1 MAETQEELAQ
11 KVRELQKEV
20 ERLNA
25 QLKDKRFG
33 LTWIDV
39 PEAFEKESENRIPV
53 LEEVPE
59 LAIHNNDGKPT
70 HILIEG
76 DNYHALTCLNYTH
89 RGRIDAMYFDPP
101 YNTGGDGFTYKDKR
115 FLEEFPDGM
124 LIPKNNPVR
133 HSSWLSFMRKR
144 LVLSRELLS
153 DNGVLFISIDEN
165 EMPNLTELCNQVF
178 GPENY
183 IATLAWQKRKGGGND
198 SAYIAVDHE
207 YVIVF
212 MKKKPEKT
220 KWRVGYE
227 GDYLKRYNRE
237 DEIGRYY
244 FDTLSRP
251 GLNNPIIYD
260 VECPDG
266 SIIKNGTWQMSETEF
281 HNAKLTG
288 EIKFVKNNE
297 GGYTVLHKVRMPEG
311 RVFRSIINN
320 VTNKDAADEM
330 EMLFG
335 NKKAFTNPKPV
346 RLIEQLLDLPSLKD
360 NAIIL
365 DIFAGSG
372 TTIHSV
378 LSGNLKDEKHRQ
390 CILVQIPEKTW
401 EIRKGKK
408 VAKKGCDYAFSQG
421 FDNIAEMTYHRSK
434 AVIDGYTSP
443 VSNKET
449 FMHEQMTLAKIS
461 QGKRYVDEAKAIKER
476 HQKTHSDCKVEFKDG
491 ALIVTGKIIAE
502 QKVDGFGGSLKYYRT
517 AFVGKNQPKAA
528 TDDDKLTLAKKAGCL
543 LSLAEN
549 TLYETETTDHYQMYT
564 DEQGRW
570 TCIYFQ
576 EDYSHFEEFRE
587 KVIRLEGKAKSV
599 YVFCWTDGAEFATE
613 FEYERTVT
621 VKSIPQPILDIY
633 KSLNA

>member
-1 MAETQEELAQ
+1 M
-11 KVRELQKEV
+11 
-20 ERLNA
+20 
-25 QLKDKRFG
+25 
-33 LTWIDV
+33 
-39 PEAFEKESENRIPV
+39 
-53 LEEVPE
+53 
-59 LAIHNNDGKPT
+59 
-70 HILIEG
+70 
-76 DNYHALTCLNYTH
+76 
-89 RGRIDAMYFDPP
+89 
-101 YNTGGDGFTYKDKR
+101 
-115 FLEEFPDGM
+115 
-124 LIPKNNPVR
+124 
-133 HSSWLSFMRKR
+133 
-144 LVLSRELLS
+144 
-153 DNGVLFISIDEN
+153 
-165 EMPNLTELCNQVF
+165 
-178 GPENY
+178 
-183 IATLAWQKRKGGGND
+183 
-198 SAYIAVDHE
+198 
-207 YVIVF
+207 
-212 MKKKPEKT
+212 
-220 KWRVGYE
+220 
-227 GDYLKRYNRE
+227 
-237 DEIGRYY
+237 
-244 FDTLSRP
+244 
-251 GLNNPIIYD
+251 
-260 VECPDG
+260 
-266 SIIKNGTWQMSETEF
+266 
-281 HNAKLTG
+281 
-288 EIKFVKNNE
+288 
-297 GGYTVLHKVRMPEG
+297 
-311 RVFRSIINN
+311 
-320 VTNKDAADEM
+320 
-330 EMLFG
+330 
-335 NKKAFTNPKPV
+335 
-346 RLIEQLLDLPSLKD
+346 
-360 NAIIL
+360 
-365 DIFAGSG
+365 
-372 TTIHSV
+372 
-378 LSGNLKDEKHRQ
+378 
-390 CILVQIPEKTW
+390 QIPEKTW

-549 TLYETETTDHYQMYT
+549 TLYETESTDYYQMYT

-587 KVIRLEGKAKSV
+587 EVIRLEGKEKSV